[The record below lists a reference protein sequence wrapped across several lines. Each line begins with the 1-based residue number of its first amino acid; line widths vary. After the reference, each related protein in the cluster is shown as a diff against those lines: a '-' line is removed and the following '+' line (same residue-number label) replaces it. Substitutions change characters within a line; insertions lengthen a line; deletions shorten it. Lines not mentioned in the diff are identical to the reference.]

1 VKQTLIKWRLKE
13 VMARHDIKAGDLAK
27 CMGVSHNS
35 VANLRR
41 AKTMPRLD
49 GESLNR
55 LCNALN
61 SLAQDLE
68 GEITPVDLITYTKE
82 PITPTPAETSEEGGQ
97 SKLSKSRKLRS
108 TDPQPPAS
116 LSAA

>member
-1 VKQTLIKWRLKE
+1 MKQTLIRWRLKE
-13 VMARHDIKAGDLAK
+13 VMARYDIRAGDLAK
-27 CMGVSHNS
+27 AMGVSHNS
-35 VANLRR
+35 IANLRK

-61 SLAQDLE
+61 YLGQDLE
-68 GEITPVDLITYTKE
+68 GEITPIDLISYTKDLIT
-82 PITPTPAETSEEGGQ
+82 PTSVEISGESE
-97 SKLSKSRKLRS
+97 SSKSSQNKKLRS
-108 TDPQPPAS
+108 IDDQSQSS